1 MYNIVGKQWNMVQN
15 ITDLSDGS
23 MTSKKNEFKS
33 K

>member
-23 MTSKKNEFKS
+23 MTSKKKN
-33 K
+33 